1 MCGRYVRKTG
11 ALEIAQA
18 FSAVSSGAELAMN
31 FNISPTSDVYVLR
44 GVEGQVRIDV
54 MSWGLVP
61 VWAKDVSRAASL
73 INARSESVAE
83 KPSFRNLI
91 SRHRCVMPMNAYF
104 EWKPMNKSGKAMK
117 QPFAFFPGK
126 DSGYDHQSHFAVAS
140 LWSTWC
146 DADGRELNTCVALT
160 TEANDRV
167 SQVHNRMPVLLTQD
181 GIGQWL
187 SEDVV
192 APLHLA
198 QGIPNEAVTYYPVS
212 TEVNNARNHGSHLI
226 EAITLDAEPVA
237 DERPG
242 TLF

>member
-11 ALEIAQA
+11 ALEIAHA
-18 FSAVSSGAELAMN
+18 FSAAESGQHLALN
-31 FNISPTSDVYVLR
+31 FNISPTSEVFALR
-44 GVEGQVRIDV
+44 ANSGEVRLDV

-61 VWAKDVSRAASL
+61 SWAKDVSRAASL

-91 SRHRCVMPMNAYF
+91 SRHRCVMPMNAYY
-104 EWKPMNKSGKAMK
+104 EWKPMKVASKAMK

-126 DSGYDHQSHFAVAS
+126 DSAYDHDSHFAVAS
-140 LWSTWC
+140 LWSTWR
-146 DADGRELNTCVALT
+146 DGEGNELTTCVALT

-167 SQVHNRMPVLLTQD
+167 SQVHNRMPVLLTKD
-181 GIGQWL
+181 GVAQWL
-187 SEDVV
+187 SDDVV

-198 QGIPNEAVTYYPVS
+198 NGIPDDAVEYLAVS
-212 TEVNNARNHGSHLI
+212 TDVNNARNHGPQLL
-226 EAITLDAEPVA
+226 EPITLAEETP
-237 DERPG
+237 E

>member
-11 ALEIAQA
+11 AQEIAHA
-18 FSAVSSGAELAMN
+18 FSAVARSAELSLN

-44 GVEGQVRIDV
+44 GVNGSLQLDV

-61 VWAKDVSRAASL
+61 AWAKDVSRAASL

-91 SRHRCVMPMNAYF
+91 SRHRCVMPMNAYY
-104 EWKPMNKSGKAMK
+104 EWKPMKKMGKPMK

-126 DSGYDHQSHFAVAS
+126 DSDYDHESHFAVAS
-140 LWSTWC
+140 LWSTWR
-146 DADGRELNTCVALT
+146 DVDGRELNTCVALT

-167 SQVHNRMPVLLTQD
+167 SQVHNRMPVLLTKG
-181 GIGQWL
+181 GIAQWL
-187 SEDVV
+187 SEDII

-198 QGIPNEAVTYYPVS
+198 HGIPDEAVVYHAVS
-212 TEVNNARNHGSHLI
+212 TEVNNARNHGSQLLDPV
-226 EAITLDAEPVA
+226 TLDVEPVTA
-237 DERPG
+237 EITE

>member
-11 ALEIAQA
+11 AQEIAQA
-18 FSAVSSGAELAMN
+18 FSAVASSAELSLN

-44 GVEGQVRIDV
+44 SVDGQVRLDV

-61 VWAKDVSRAASL
+61 VWAKDMSRAANL

-91 SRHRCVMPMNAYF
+91 SRHRCVMPMNAYY
-104 EWKPMNKSGKAMK
+104 EWKPMKISGKVVK

-126 DSGYDHQSHFAVAS
+126 DSGYDHESHFAVAS
-140 LWSTWC
+140 LWSTWR
-146 DADGRELNTCVALT
+146 DTDGRELNTCVALT
-160 TEANDRV
+160 TEANERV
-167 SQVHNRMPVLLTQD
+167 SLVHNRMPVLLTKD
-181 GIGQWL
+181 GITQWL
-187 SEDVV
+187 SGDVV

-198 QGIPNEAVTYYPVS
+198 QGIPNDAVSYYPVS
-212 TEVNNARNHGSHLI
+212 TEVNNARNHGSQLL
-226 EAITLDAEPVA
+226 EEITLDAETEA
-237 DERPG
+237 DERPE

>member
-11 ALEIAQA
+11 ALEIAHA
-18 FSAVSSGAELAMN
+18 FSAVDCGQHLALN
-31 FNISPTSDVYVLR
+31 FNISPTSDVFALR
-44 GVEGQVRIDV
+44 ANGGEVRLDV

-61 VWAKDVSRAASL
+61 SWAKDVSRAASL

-91 SRHRCVMPMNAYF
+91 SRHRCVMPMNAYY
-104 EWKPMNKSGKAMK
+104 EWKPMKVAGKAMK

-126 DSGYDHQSHFAVAS
+126 DSAYDHDSHFAVAS
-140 LWSTWC
+140 LWSTWR
-146 DADGRELNTCVALT
+146 DGEGSELTTCVALT

-167 SQVHNRMPVLLTQD
+167 SQVHNRMPVLLTKD
-181 GIGQWL
+181 GVAQWL
-187 SEDVV
+187 SDDVV

-198 QGIPNEAVTYYPVS
+198 NGIPDDAVEYLAVS
-212 TEVNNARNHGSHLI
+212 TDVNNARNHGPLLL
-226 EAITLDAEPVA
+226 EPITLAEETP
-237 DERPG
+237 E

>member
-11 ALEIAQA
+11 AQEIVQA
-18 FSAVSSGAELAMN
+18 FSAVASGAELSLN

-44 GVEGQVRIDV
+44 GIEGLVQLDV

-91 SRHRCVMPMNAYF
+91 SRHRCVMPMNAYY
-104 EWKPMNKSGKAMK
+104 EWKAMKKSGKPTK

-126 DSGYDHQSHFAVAS
+126 DSGYNHESHFAVAS
-140 LWSTWC
+140 LWSTWR
-146 DADGRELNTCVALT
+146 DTDGRELSTCVALT
-160 TEANDRV
+160 TKANERV
-167 SQVHNRMPVLLTQD
+167 SQVHNRMPVLLTKE
-181 GIGQWL
+181 GIAQWL

-198 QGIPNEAVTYYPVS
+198 QGIPDEAVSYYPVS
-212 TEVNNARNHGSHLI
+212 TEVNNARNHGSQLL
-226 EAITLDAEPVA
+226 EEITLDADPEA
-237 DERPG
+237 DERTE

>member
-11 ALEIAQA
+11 ALEIAHA
-18 FSAVSSGAELAMN
+18 FSAVDSGQHLALN
-31 FNISPTSDVYVLR
+31 FNISPTSDVFALR
-44 GVEGQVRIDV
+44 ANGGEVRLDV

-61 VWAKDVSRAASL
+61 SWAKDVSRAASL

-91 SRHRCVMPMNAYF
+91 SRHRCVMPMNAYY
-104 EWKPMNKSGKAMK
+104 EWKPMKVAGKAMK

-126 DSGYDHQSHFAVAS
+126 DSAYDHDSHFAVAS
-140 LWSTWC
+140 LWSTWRN
-146 DADGRELNTCVALT
+146 GEGSELTTCVALT

-167 SQVHNRMPVLLTQD
+167 SQVHNRMPVLLTKD
-181 GIGQWL
+181 GVAQWL
-187 SEDVV
+187 SDDVV

-198 QGIPNEAVTYYPVS
+198 NGIPDDAVGYLAVS
-212 TEVNNARNHGSHLI
+212 TDVNNARNHGPQLI
-226 EAITLDAEPVA
+226 EPITLAEETP
-237 DERPG
+237 E

>member
-11 ALEIAQA
+11 ALEIAHA
-18 FSAVSSGAELAMN
+18 FSAADSGHHLALN
-31 FNISPTSDVYVLR
+31 FNISPTSDVFALR
-44 GVEGQVRIDV
+44 ANGGEVRLDV

-61 VWAKDVSRAASL
+61 SWAKDVSRAASL

-91 SRHRCVMPMNAYF
+91 SRHRCVMPMNAYY
-104 EWKPMNKSGKAMK
+104 EWKPMKVAGKAMK

-126 DSGYDHQSHFAVAS
+126 NSAYDHESHFAVAS
-140 LWSTWC
+140 LWSIWRN
-146 DADGRELNTCVALT
+146 GEGSELTTCVALT

-167 SQVHNRMPVLLTQD
+167 SQVHNRMPVLLTKD
-181 GIGQWL
+181 GVAQWL
-187 SEDVV
+187 SDDVV

-198 QGIPNEAVTYYPVS
+198 NGIPDDAVEYLAVS
-212 TEVNNARNHGSHLI
+212 TDVNNARNHGPQLL
-226 EAITLDAEPVA
+226 EPITLAEETP
-237 DERPG
+237 E

>member
-11 ALEIAQA
+11 ALEIAHA
-18 FSAVSSGAELAMN
+18 FSAVDSGQHLALN
-31 FNISPTSDVYVLR
+31 FNISPTSDVFALR
-44 GVEGQVRIDV
+44 ANGGEVRLDV

-61 VWAKDVSRAASL
+61 SWAKDVSRAASL

-91 SRHRCVMPMNAYF
+91 SRHRCVMPMNAYY
-104 EWKPMNKSGKAMK
+104 EWKPMKVAGNAMK

-126 DSGYDHQSHFAVAS
+126 DSAYDHDSHFAVAS
-140 LWSTWC
+140 LWSTWR
-146 DADGRELNTCVALT
+146 DGEGSELTTCVALT

-167 SQVHNRMPVLLTQD
+167 SQVHNRMPVLLTKD
-181 GIGQWL
+181 GVAQWL
-187 SEDVV
+187 SDDVV

-198 QGIPNEAVTYYPVS
+198 NGIPDDAVEYLAVS
-212 TEVNNARNHGSHLI
+212 TDVNNARNHGPQLL
-226 EAITLDAEPVA
+226 EPITLAEETP
-237 DERPG
+237 E

>member
-11 ALEIAQA
+11 ALEIAHA
-18 FSAVSSGAELAMN
+18 FSAVDSGQHLALN
-31 FNISPTSDVYVLR
+31 FNISPTSDVFVLR
-44 GVEGQVRIDV
+44 TIGGEVRIDV

-91 SRHRCVMPMNAYF
+91 SRHRCVMPMNAYY
-104 EWKPMNKSGKAMK
+104 EWKPMKIAGKAMK

-126 DSGYDHQSHFAVAS
+126 NSEYDHESHFAVAS
-140 LWSTWC
+140 LWSTWR
-146 DADGRELNTCVALT
+146 DGEGNELNTCVALT
-160 TEANDRV
+160 TEANERV
-167 SQVHNRMPVLLTQD
+167 SQVHNRMPVLLTKD
-181 GIGQWL
+181 GVAQWL
-187 SEDVV
+187 SDDVA

-198 QGIPNEAVTYYPVS
+198 NGIPDEAVQFSAVS
-212 TEVNNARNHGSHLI
+212 TDVNNARNHGHQLL
-226 EAITLDAEPVA
+226 EPITLVEETAE
-237 DERPG
+237 

>member
-11 ALEIAQA
+11 AQEIAQA
-18 FSAVSSGAELAMN
+18 FSAVASSEDLSLN

-44 GVEGQVRIDV
+44 GIEGQVRLDV

-91 SRHRCVMPMNAYF
+91 SRHRCVMPMNAYY
-104 EWKPMNKSGKAMK
+104 EWKPMKKSGKAMK

-126 DSGYDHQSHFAVAS
+126 DSGYDHESHFAVAS
-140 LWSTWC
+140 LWSTWR

-160 TEANDRV
+160 TEANQRV

-181 GIGQWL
+181 GITQWL

-198 QGIPNEAVTYYPVS
+198 QGIPDEAVSYYPVS
-212 TEVNNARNHGSHLI
+212 TEVNNARNHGAQLL

-237 DERPG
+237 DERPE

>member
-11 ALEIAQA
+11 AQEIAHA
-18 FSAVSSGAELAMN
+18 FLAIESGASLSQN
-31 FNISPTSDVYVLR
+31 FNISPTSDVFVLR
-44 GVEGQVRIDV
+44 SYSDAVRLDV

-91 SRHRCVMPMNAYF
+91 SRHRCVMPMNAYY
-104 EWKPMNKSGKAMK
+104 EWKPMKVAGKSMK

-126 DSGYDHQSHFAVAS
+126 DSGYDHESHFAVAS
-140 LWSTWC
+140 LWSTWR
-146 DADGRELNTCVALT
+146 DGEGKELTTCVALT
-160 TEANDRV
+160 TEANQRV
-167 SQVHNRMPVLLTQD
+167 SQVHNRMPVLLTKD
-181 GIGQWL
+181 GVKQWL
-187 SEDVV
+187 SEEVV

-198 QGIPNEAVTYYPVS
+198 HGIPDDAVEYFPVS
-212 TEVNNARNHGSHLI
+212 TDVNNARNHGLQLLNPVTLED
-226 EAITLDAEPVA
+226 EAPE
-237 DERPG
+237 

>member
-11 ALEIAQA
+11 ALEIAHA
-18 FSAVSSGAELAMN
+18 FSAVDSGQHLALN
-31 FNISPTSDVYVLR
+31 FNISPTSDVFALR
-44 GVEGQVRIDV
+44 ANGGEVWLDV

-61 VWAKDVSRAASL
+61 SWAKDVSRAASL

-91 SRHRCVMPMNAYF
+91 SRHRCVMPMNAYY
-104 EWKPMNKSGKAMK
+104 EWKPMKVAGKAMK

-126 DSGYDHQSHFAVAS
+126 DSAYDHDSHFAVAS
-140 LWSTWC
+140 LWSTWR
-146 DADGRELNTCVALT
+146 DGEGSELTTCVALT

-167 SQVHNRMPVLLTQD
+167 SQVHNRMPVLLTKD
-181 GIGQWL
+181 GVAQWL
-187 SEDVV
+187 SDDVV

-198 QGIPNEAVTYYPVS
+198 NGIPDDAVEYLAVS
-212 TEVNNARNHGSHLI
+212 TDVNNARNHGPLLL
-226 EAITLDAEPVA
+226 EPITLAEETP
-237 DERPG
+237 E